1 MLIHLPS
8 LNYELLAFQN
18 QRHLNL
24 LCFHLETYSSFVL
37 FIDKTTFLWGVFALT
52 CSINNRVH
60 NAFGMLSVLR
70 CHLFLTQPLPERQI
84 QREREMHYSISD
96 RNFTN
101 ILSIFTAVEVKSYDL
116 KSTENTEVILAFKEK
131 LMLQ

>member
-1 MLIHLPS
+1 MLFFFHLSAAQHSKLSIMLIHLPS

-18 QRHLNL
+18 
-24 LCFHLETYSSFVL
+24 
-37 FIDKTTFLWGVFALT
+37 LT

-116 KSTENTEVILAFKEK
+116 KSTENTKVILAFKEK